1 MLNFFSHY
9 KNLNMVKMQSPNIR
23 NFSAKEKRIKRLAE
37 KIFAQTDMDLE
48 DAPRFLCVCPIPF
61 SV

>member
-1 MLNFFSHY
+1 
-9 KNLNMVKMQSPNIR
+9 MQSPKIR
-23 NFSAKEKRIKRLAE
+23 NSSANEKSIKPLVE
-37 KIFAQTDMDLE
+37 KISAQTDMDLE